1 MRFDPLVPHRPAAA
15 LGLALAAGAAV
26 AAFCLLYNALA
37 GQAEGVG
44 TAVIWSI
51 VHVIPFALAF
61 EVGKLR
67 AQWRER
73 ALLMGV
79 AMAVSLLLQAA
90 SGTIAPVFDALRRL
104 PPLLLVAGS
113 WLVAGRLRPARPVAV
128 VPIDPAGIDWIE
140 ASANYVVAHGGGR
153 SATHRVT
160 LSELERRFAGH
171 GFVRVHRSILVRRG
185 AIARVRPVDVV
196 LTDGTSIRTGAR
208 YRGNLPALAG

>member
-15 LGLALAAGAAV
+15 LGLAVAAGAAV

-37 GQAEGVG
+37 GQPEGIG
-44 TAVIWSI
+44 PAALWSVI
-51 VHVIPFALAF
+51 HVVPFALAF
-61 EVGKLR
+61 EAGKARR
-67 AQWRER
+67 AWRER
-73 ALLMGV
+73 ALWLGI
-79 AMAVSLLLQAA
+79 AVLVSMLLHAA
-90 SGTIAPVFDALRRL
+90 LGTLAPAFDALRRL
-104 PPLLLVAGS
+104 PPVLLVAGL
-113 WLVAGRLRPARPVAV
+113 WLVADRLRPVRPAAV

-153 SATHRVT
+153 SATHRIT

-208 YRGNLPALAG
+208 YRGNLPALAA